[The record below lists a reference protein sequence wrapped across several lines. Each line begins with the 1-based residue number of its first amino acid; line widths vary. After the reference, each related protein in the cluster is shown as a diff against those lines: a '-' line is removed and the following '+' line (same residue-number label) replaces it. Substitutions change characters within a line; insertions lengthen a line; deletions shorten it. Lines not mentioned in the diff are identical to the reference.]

1 VDDGKPSSID
11 STDGIIDMRHVCW
24 LLLPVALMGC
34 SSAPREEKGNAVP
47 APLACSLTPEDL
59 RNRRDA
65 LLPGLIHRADKVT
78 DLENGL
84 RLEFKGKPGLL
95 GEIAR
100 IMEQERACC
109 TFLRLHLTA
118 EAEDGPITFDVT
130 GPKGTREVLRS
141 L

>member
-1 VDDGKPSSID
+1 
-11 STDGIIDMRHVCW
+11 MRHRCL
-24 LLLPVALMGC
+24 LLLPLAMFGC
-34 SSAPREEKGNAVP
+34 SSTPTEDTVP
-47 APLACSLTPEDL
+47 APLSCSLTPEDL

-78 DLENGL
+78 HLDNGL
-84 RLEFKGKPGLL
+84 RLEFKTKPGVLTD
-95 GEIAR
+95 IAR

-109 TFLRLHLTA
+109 TFLRFNLTT
-118 EAEDGPITFDVT
+118 EPEDGPIIFDVT